1 MASRSSAL
9 LICGLAREGKLAAG
23 PDVAAVPSGGSRAA
37 LERRL
42 ADLDPARF
50 GAVLSFGLAGA
61 LNPALRVGDV
71 VVSRQVQSA
80 LEEESSLPPRTEAPA
95 WWAALENRLATLG
108 PRVVRGTVLG
118 VDAPLASAA
127 AKASSREAS
136 ACVAVDMESHLAA
149 AFAARHRL
157 PFGILRVIS
166 DGAGHAIPPAAMA
179 AMREDG
185 GIDAAAVL
193 RSLARDPGQIPA
205 LIRTARDGVRAFG
218 VLGRV
223 GGLLGL
229 VLGLH
234 L

>member
-1 MASRSSAL
+1 MAPRSSAL

-23 PDVAAVPSGGSRAA
+23 PDVAVIPSGGSRAA
-37 LERRL
+37 LEKRL
-42 ADLDPARF
+42 AELDPARF

-61 LNPALRVGDV
+61 LDPALHVGDV
-71 VVSRQVQSA
+71 VVSRQVRSA
-80 LEEESSLPPRTEAPA
+80 LEEGSSLPPHALA
-95 WWAALENRLATLG
+95 AVWWTALEDRLATLG
-108 PRVVRGTVLG
+108 PRVARGAVLG
-118 VDAPLASAA
+118 VDAPLATVA
-127 AKASSREAS
+127 AKASSRAAS
-136 ACVAVDMESHLAA
+136 GCVAVDMESHIAA
-149 AFAARHRL
+149 AFAARHGL

-166 DGAGHAIPPAAMA
+166 DGTGHAIPPAAMA

-193 RSLARDPGQIPA
+193 KSLARDPGQIPA
-205 LIRTARDGVRAFG
+205 LIRTARDGARAFG